1 MKKSI
6 RQALI
11 VSAAAVLLGSMAGC
25 SESAQQNSSDSMES
39 QAQVIRVGFVYP
51 KSGVY
56 SSYGEYTEEITQYAI
71 NQVNEKGL
79 EVDGKDAEIVLVTA
93 DSGSDPE
100 QAKKAAKELISE
112 KGVDIMITSK
122 TADTT
127 VPVSKVCEKSHVL
140 CLSVDTPDEAWAVD
154 THQYSFHAGF
164 DTNTELTTFLS
175 AWEQTDNTNKRVGI
189 MHQNDSEGAAID
201 TALPDFAEEHGY
213 VAYDPGS
220 YQGGQQDFS
229 NIIENLKNQQVT
241 ILAGVMSNSDFQTFY
256 QQLENNGYL
265 GAIKVITIGKAALF
279 KDNIEDLNLNGICT
293 EVWWNGDF
301 PTSSS
306 INEMTSQDLADE
318 FTRLTG
324 EEEVPSTAGYD
335 YANVEILY
343 NVLKEA
349 GTLNTDK
356 LVSTAK
362 ELDVETIIGTVDYNE
377 QNYSVQGLACGQWVY
392 DTINKDW
399 SLNVISADLVDG
411 LEAESRL
418 SVLEAFD

>member
-1 MKKSI
+1 MKRKYK
-6 RQALI
+6 QVLALC
-11 VSAAAVLLGSMAGC
+11 AATVLLGSMAGC
-25 SESAQQNSSDSMES
+25 TQPASPVSTEETTSG
-39 QAQVIRVGFVYP
+39 AQVVRVGFVYP

-71 NQVNEKGL
+71 NQVNEKGFQI
-79 EVDGKDAEIVLVTA
+79 DGKDAEIVLVTA
-93 DSGSDPE
+93 DSASDPK
-100 QAKKAAKELISE
+100 QAKKAATKLIQE

-127 VPVSKVCEKSHVL
+127 VPVSKVCEKNHVV

-154 THQYSFHAGF
+154 SHQYSFHAGF
-164 DTNTELTTFLS
+164 DTQTELMTFLS
-175 AWEQTDNTNKRVGI
+175 AWEQTDNTNMRVGI

-201 TALPDFAEEHGY
+201 TALPDFAEEYGY

-220 YQGGQQDFS
+220 YQAGQQDFS

-256 QQLENNGYL
+256 QQLENNGYI

-279 KDNIEDLNLNGICT
+279 KKDIEDLNLNGICT
-293 EVWWNGDF
+293 EIWWNGDF
-301 PTSSS
+301 PTESS
-306 INEMTSQDLADE
+306 INGMKSSALAEE

-335 YANVEILY
+335 YANIEILY

-349 GTLNTDK
+349 QSLNTDK
-356 LVSTAK
+356 LIAAAS
-362 ELDVETIIGTVDYNE
+362 ELNVETVIGTVDYNE
-377 QNYSVQGLACGQWVY
+377 QHYSVQGLAYGQWVY

-399 SLNVISADLVDG
+399 NLNVISADFVEG
-411 LEAESRL
+411 LEADAGL
-418 SVLEAFD
+418 DVLESFD